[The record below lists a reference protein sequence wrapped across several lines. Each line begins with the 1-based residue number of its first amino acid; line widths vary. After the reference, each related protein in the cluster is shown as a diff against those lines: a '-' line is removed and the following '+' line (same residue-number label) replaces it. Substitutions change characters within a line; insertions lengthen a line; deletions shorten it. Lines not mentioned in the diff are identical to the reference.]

1 MKNQIFKM
9 TGMLIMFLS
18 IFICMNSLEAAQ
30 NTAVSISVIYPQ
42 NTNVPKRTLNKKEK
56 PADLKG
62 DVIINVTGINSEQ
75 LKSPDLYVEYFLD
88 DELIYSTQ
96 DERQDK
102 IKKTSL
108 GFILDTTKYENG
120 NHRLVVNLWDA
131 KGPSA
136 IGIREIIIQNETQNN
151 EN

>member
-1 MKNQIFKM
+1 MKKQIFKIA
-9 TGMLIMFLS
+9 GMLIMFLS

-42 NTNVPKRTLNKKEK
+42 NTNAPKRTLNKKEK
-56 PADLKG
+56 PAVLKG

-96 DERQDK
+96 DEKQDK

-136 IGIREIIIQNETQNN
+136 IGIREIIIQNEKQNN

>member
-96 DERQDK
+96 DEKQDK

>member
-1 MKNQIFKM
+1 MKKQIFKM

-30 NTAVSISVIYPQ
+30 NTAVSILVIYPQ
-42 NTNVPKRTLNKKEK
+42 NTNAPKRTLNKKEK
-56 PADLKG
+56 PAVLKG

-96 DERQDK
+96 DEKQDK

-120 NHRLVVNLWDA
+120 NHRMVVNLWDA

-136 IGIREIIIQNETQNN
+136 IGIREITIQNETQNN